1 MCSALFDSAAIRC
14 GASAWWLVQADYQLS
29 RNILAIH
36 HLGDG
41 SSSTRHQAPGHNPPA
56 SLIQG
61 SRAGAALLTMW
72 ENGMSECAPKAGA
85 GVFKAVV

>member
-1 MCSALFDSAAIRC
+1 MEAAPH
-14 GASAWWLVQADYQLS
+14 QHQD
-29 RNILAIH
+29 
-36 HLGDG
+36 
-41 SSSTRHQAPGHNPPA
+41 QAPGTRIQPPA

>member
-1 MCSALFDSAAIRC
+1 MA
-14 GASAWWLVQADYQLS
+14 GGADYQLS

-41 SSSTRHQAPGHNPPA
+41 SSSSPAPGTRTQPPA

-61 SRAGAALLTMW
+61 SRAAAALLTMW

>member
-1 MCSALFDSAAIRC
+1 MEAAPH
-14 GASAWWLVQADYQLS
+14 Q
-29 RNILAIH
+29 H
-36 HLGDG
+36 H
-41 SSSTRHQAPGHNPPA
+41 APGTRIQPPA

-61 SRAGAALLTMW
+61 SRAAAALLTMW

>member
-1 MCSALFDSAAIRC
+1 MEAAAL
-14 GASAWWLVQADYQLS
+14 G
-29 RNILAIH
+29 
-36 HLGDG
+36 
-41 SSSTRHQAPGHNPPA
+41 TRHPDTTPQPG

-61 SRAGAALLTMW
+61 SRAAAALLTMW

>member
-1 MCSALFDSAAIRC
+1 MA
-14 GASAWWLVQADYQLS
+14 GGGADYQLS

-41 SSSTRHQAPGHNPPA
+41 SSSSPAPAPGTPTQPPA

>member
-1 MCSALFDSAAIRC
+1 MEAAP
-14 GASAWWLVQADYQLS
+14 QQ
-29 RNILAIH
+29 
-36 HLGDG
+36 
-41 SSSTRHQAPGHNPPA
+41 HQAATRTQPP
-56 SLIQG
+56 SLIQC

>member
-1 MCSALFDSAAIRC
+1 MEAAALGTRTQPPS
-14 GASAWWLVQADYQLS
+14 QL
-29 RNILAIH
+29 
-36 HLGDG
+36 D
-41 SSSTRHQAPGHNPPA
+41 TE
-56 SLIQG
+56 G